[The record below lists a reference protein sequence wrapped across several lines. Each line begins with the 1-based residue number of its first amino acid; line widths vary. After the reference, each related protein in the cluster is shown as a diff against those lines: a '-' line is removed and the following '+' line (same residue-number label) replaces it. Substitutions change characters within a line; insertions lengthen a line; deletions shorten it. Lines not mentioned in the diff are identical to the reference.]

1 MHYTLKDHQ
10 GSLTATVH
18 GNTVERLSYDAWGRR
33 RDPDGF
39 GYSNVTHT
47 FDRGYTLHE
56 HYDAFGLINM
66 NGRCYDPLTSSFLS
80 VDAYVQDP
88 TSAQSFNR
96 YAYCMHNPLRYTD
109 PTGWLSGTG
118 RSDAPNLNHSHDETA
133 RWHSEDINDVLW
145 GRSVHPC
152 ETGNPYRL
160 NSSSQ
165 DYMKGNEHET
175 PISLFASK
183 PFSELLSSSFRT
195 VNTYQR
201 VDPFETAILDDIGF
215 LNEMG
220 GEKAYRGQTMMHE
233 VTESYIGGLNALKT
247 GKPAGNASVSRQ
259 EFEEAHK
266 AATLQPVLPDIEQ
279 ILEEFR
285 IRRGK

>member
-1 MHYTLKDHQ
+1 MSTTTQIITKMIAEYFKTQPIMKAWLF
-10 GSLTATVH
+10 GSFA
-18 GNTVERLSYDAWGRR
+18 
-33 RDPDGF
+33 
-39 GYSNVTHT
+39 
-47 FDRGYTLHE
+47 RGEETPE
-56 HYDAFGLINM
+56 SD
-66 NGRCYDPLTSSFLS
+66 
-80 VDAYVQDP
+80 VDLLV
-88 TSAQSFNR
+88 
-96 YAYCMHNPLRYTD
+96 M
-109 PTGWLSGTG
+109 
-118 RSDAPNLNHSHDETA
+118 
-133 RWHSEDINDVLW
+133 
-145 GRSVHPC
+145 
-152 ETGNPYRL
+152 
-160 NSSSQ
+160 
-165 DYMKGNEHET
+165 GNEIIET